1 MTVVLSKAVFVQLC
15 RIRGTSRPKRAPK
28 VSLIG
33 RRAGKRVVIESAR
46 RTEALARR
54 SFLKVVGE
62 VFFHPDGQYL
72 LTPSEKRH
80 ISDML
85 REKNEVA
92 VVVTVVSRNGD
103 LAFYPVYF
111 SQDIPNGV
119 DMALEYEG
127 STVCQSRSAL
137 GGSCGAPWEEAKI
150 RTDHRQVPVYIQ
162 GRWITVERKLARLV
176 RLVNQIPG
184 IASLKSCQGGM
195 PDAGRSRHDSPAQA
209 YLSVVPVRYAWVDFD
224 ECRRLEALRRK
235 PDPRLADITRRLQLK
250 FEHRLHKRLAVT
262 RARDAAKYWRRK
274 RTTEMYPKLWLDGF
288 VSVFYWDP
296 KKSPKMLASVED
308 LVQEEKGRNSERQS
322 KKTSTL
328 FETCCRF

>member
-1 MTVVLSKAVFVQLC
+1 MTLVLSKAVFVQLC
-15 RIRGTSRPKRAPK
+15 RIRGKTRTRLALK

-46 RTEALARR
+46 RSEAVAPR
-54 SFLKVVGE
+54 SLRKVVGE

-72 LTPSEKRH
+72 LTPSEKQH

-85 REKNEVA
+85 RKKNEVA
-92 VVVTVVSRNGD
+92 VVVTVFSRNGD

-137 GGSCGAPWEEAKI
+137 GGSCGAPWKETKI

-162 GRWITVERKLARLV
+162 GRWISVDRKLARLV

-184 IASLKSCQGGM
+184 IASLRSCQGGM
-195 PDAGRSRHDSPAQA
+195 PDTGKSRHDSPAQA
-209 YLSVVPVRYAWVDFD
+209 YLSVVPVQYVWLDFA
-224 ECRRLEALRRK
+224 EYQGLRTLRRE
-235 PDPRLADITRRLQLK
+235 PDPRLAEITRRLQLK
-250 FEHRLHKRLAVT
+250 FEQRLQKPLAVT
-262 RARDAAKYWRRK
+262 RARDPSKYWRHK

-308 LVQEEKGRNSERQS
+308 LVQEEKDRSSERRS
-322 KKTSTL
+322 KMTSTL
-328 FETCCRF
+328 FET